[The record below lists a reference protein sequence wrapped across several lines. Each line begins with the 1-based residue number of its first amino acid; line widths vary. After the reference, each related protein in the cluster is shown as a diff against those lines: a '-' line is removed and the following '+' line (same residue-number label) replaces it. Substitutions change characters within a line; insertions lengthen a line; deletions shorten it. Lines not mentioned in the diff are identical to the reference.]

1 MLFRTV
7 LIGGFVAALAC
18 GSVHMIARV
27 DAAGE
32 EKGEGAQNT
41 RLDQVPAPVKAT
53 IERERA
59 GGRITQIS
67 QGALHGQTAYEVKIA
82 KDGQTSKVYV
92 AADGTVLQRAADD
105 DDDDD

>member
-1 MLFRTV
+1 MLFRKV
-7 LIGGFVAALAC
+7 LIGGLVAALAF
-18 GSVHMIARV
+18 GPVGVIARAH
-27 DAAGE
+27 AADE
-32 EKGEGAQNT
+32 EKGDGAQNAK
-41 RLDQVPAPVKAT
+41 RDQVPAPVKAT

-105 DDDDD
+105 DDDD